1 MPEKSSSRFTISL
14 LAFILITSAALIS
27 MRTFPTMAVAGWQV
41 IFFSILAI
49 ILYLIPASL
58 VSAELATGWPQEGGV
73 YIWVKQAFGERW
85 GFTAVW
91 LQWFQMTIGFI
102 TILAFIAATFAYIFN
117 PALAENKLYVF
128 VVMAAVWWVMTVIN
142 FHGLKAY
149 TRISSVAVIIGTLI
163 PAVVMIIGGVLYIT
177 AGNPVQLT
185 LNPTAVDLIPDL
197 SNVGNLVLLV
207 TFIFSFAGIEMT
219 ATHAREMDNVERNYP
234 LGILVVALMMTVIHT
249 VGALIVAMLVPVT
262 SLNLLSGIMQTFTD
276 IFRNP
281 AVAWLVPVFALLIA
295 FGAIG
300 QVSTWILGPVRGLS
314 VAAREGTLPPI
325 LQNTNKN
332 GIPVN
337 MLILQAVF
345 ITFWGAVFVLLPGG
359 VNSAFWILLALTT
372 TVYIVMYLLMYATVI
387 RLRYTQPD
395 VPRAF
400 TIPGGKM
407 GIWIIAGFG
416 FLSMAAMFTLA
427 LIPPT
432 QIKEGGGF
440 QVFMIIG
447 TIAVV
452 AVPLIIHAMKKPEW
466 KIRERPGA
474 ETPAAEMN
482 EADNET
488 SLTDR

>member
-1 MPEKSSSRFTISL
+1 MPGKSSNGFTIGL

-27 MRTFPTMAVAGWQV
+27 MRTFPTMAVAGWDV
-41 IFFSILAI
+41 IFFSVLAL

-102 TILAFIAATFAYIFN
+102 TILAFIAATFAYVFN
-117 PALAENKLYVF
+117 PALSDNKLYVF
-128 VVMAAVWWVMTVIN
+128 VVMVAVWWVMTAIN

-163 PAVVMIIGGVLYIT
+163 PAIVMITGGVWYIM

-185 LNPTAVDLIPDL
+185 LHPAAADLIPDL
-197 SNVGNLVLLV
+197 SNAGSLVLLV
-207 TFIFSFAGIEMT
+207 TFVFSFIGIEMT

-249 VGALIVAMLVPVT
+249 VGALIVAMLVPGA
-262 SLNLLSGIMQTFTD
+262 SLNLLSGIMQTFAD
-276 IFRNP
+276 IFSNP
-281 AVAWLVPVFALLIA
+281 AIAWLVPLFAVLIA

-300 QVSTWILGPVRGLS
+300 QVSTWILGPVRGLF
-314 VAAREGTLPPI
+314 VAAREGTLPPA

-359 VNSAFWILLALTT
+359 VNGAFWILLALTT
-372 TVYIVMYLLMYATVI
+372 AVYIVMYLLMYAAVI

-400 TIPGGKM
+400 KIPGGKT
-407 GIWIIAGFG
+407 GIWLIAGFG
-416 FLSMAAMFTLA
+416 FLAMAAMFILA

-432 QIKEGGGF
+432 QIKEGAWF
-440 QVFMIIG
+440 PLFMIAG

-452 AVPLIIHAMKKPEW
+452 SVPLIIHAMKKPEW
-466 KIRERPGA
+466 KIHNRPGVA
-474 ETPAAEMN
+474 ARPAEMN
-482 EADNET
+482 DAENET
-488 SLTDR
+488 ALTDR

>member
-1 MPEKSSSRFTISL
+1 MPKRSANGFTISL

-27 MRTFPTMAVAGWQV
+27 MRTFPTMGVAGWQV

-117 PALAENKLYVF
+117 ADLANNKIYVF
-128 VVMAAVWWVMTVIN
+128 VVMVLVWWGMTVIN
-142 FHGLKAY
+142 FRGLKAY
-149 TRISSVAVIIGTLI
+149 TRISSVAVVVGTLV
-163 PAVVMIIGGVLYIT
+163 PAIVMIIGGFWYIM
-177 AGNPVQLT
+177 AGNPIQLT
-185 LNPTAVDLIPDL
+185 LHPTTTDLIPDL

-207 TFIFSFAGIEMT
+207 TFIFSFVGIEMT
-219 ATHAREMDNVERNYP
+219 ATHAREMDNVTRNYP
-234 LGILVVALMMTVIHT
+234 LGILVVALMMTLIHT
-249 VGALIVAMLVPVT
+249 IGALIVAMLVPVAN
-262 SLNLLSGIMQTFTD
+262 LNLLSGIMQTFGK
-276 IFRNP
+276 IFGNP
-281 AVAWLVPVFALLIA
+281 AIGWLVPVFALLIA

-300 QVSTWILGPVRGLS
+300 QVSTWILGPIRGLS
-314 VAAREGTLPPI
+314 VAAREGTLPPL
-325 LQNTNKN
+325 LQKTNKH

-337 MLILQAVF
+337 LLVLQAVF
-345 ITFWGAVFVLLPGG
+345 ITFWGVIFVVLPGG
-359 VNSAFWILLALTT
+359 VNGAFWLLLALTT
-372 TVYIVMYLLMYATVI
+372 SVYIVMYFLMYGAAI

-400 TIPGGKM
+400 KIPGGKT
-407 GIWIIAGFG
+407 GIWLISGFG
-416 FLSMAAMFTLA
+416 FLAMVCMFILA

-440 QVFMIIG
+440 EAFMIIG
-447 TIAVV
+447 TIVVV
-452 AVPLIIHAMKKPEW
+452 AIPIIIHVMKKPEW
-466 KIRERPGA
+466 KILK
-474 ETPAAEMN
+474 TP
-482 EADNET
+482 
-488 SLTDR
+488 

>member
-1 MPEKSSSRFTISL
+1 MPKKSANGFTISL

-27 MRTFPTMAVAGWQV
+27 MRTFPTMGVAGWQV

-117 PALAENKLYVF
+117 ADLANNKIYVF
-128 VVMAAVWWVMTVIN
+128 VVMVLVWWGMTVIN
-142 FHGLKAY
+142 FRGLKAY
-149 TRISSVAVIIGTLI
+149 TRISSVAVVVGTLV
-163 PAVVMIIGGVLYIT
+163 PAIVMIIGGFWYIM
-177 AGNPVQLT
+177 AGNPIQLT
-185 LNPTAVDLIPDL
+185 LHPTTTDLIPDL

-207 TFIFSFAGIEMT
+207 TFIFSFVGIEMT
-219 ATHAREMDNVERNYP
+219 ATHAREMDNVTRNYP
-234 LGILVVALMMTVIHT
+234 LGILVVALMMTIIHT
-249 VGALIVAMLVPVT
+249 IGALIVAMLVPVAN
-262 SLNLLSGIMQTFTD
+262 LNLLSGIMQTFGK
-276 IFRNP
+276 IFSNP
-281 AVAWLVPVFALLIA
+281 AVGWLVPVFALLIA

-300 QVSTWILGPVRGLS
+300 QVSTWILGPIRGLS
-314 VAAREGTLPPI
+314 VAAREGTLPPL
-325 LQNTNKN
+325 LQKTNKN

-337 MLILQAVF
+337 MLVLQAVF
-345 ITFWGAVFVLLPGG
+345 ITFWGVIFVVLPGG
-359 VNSAFWILLALTT
+359 VNGAFWLLLALTT
-372 TVYIVMYLLMYATVI
+372 SVYIVMYFLMYGAAI

-400 TIPGGKM
+400 KIPGGKT
-407 GIWIIAGFG
+407 GIWLISGFG
-416 FLSMAAMFTLA
+416 FLAMVCMFILA

-440 QVFMIIG
+440 EAFMIIG
-447 TIAVV
+447 TIVVV
-452 AVPLIIHAMKKPEW
+452 AIPIIIHAMKKPEW
-466 KIRERPGA
+466 KILK
-474 ETPAAEMN
+474 TP
-482 EADNET
+482 
-488 SLTDR
+488 